1 MNYFKASD
9 IKMRTVDVD
18 TGLQEFGQESESD
31 EGPVKDDDS
40 RKGQKSKGGRKIK
53 TKEVD

>member
-1 MNYFKASD
+1 MSYFKASD

-18 TGLQEFGQESESD
+18 TGLQEFGQSDSE

-53 TKEVD
+53 HKEVD